1 MDFGGFILLGLM
13 VAALLAVCV
22 FLAVSV
28 FAPTLRRWSKPA
40 ALVGFLLVIASM
52 LMGRYLYQIYGLDEP
67 LFIAA
72 AQGDAERVQALLLDG
87 ASPNATWEDGTS
99 ALEAAR
105 SANHK
110 EVVSILERAG
120 AIK

>member
-1 MDFGGFILLGLM
+1 MDFGGFILMGVLM
-13 VAALLAVCV
+13 MALFAVCV
-22 FLAVSV
+22 FLAAS
-28 FAPTLRRWSKPA
+28 ALTPPLRRWSRPA
-40 ALVGFLLVIASM
+40 AIFGVLLAIASM
-52 LMGRYLYQIYGLDEP
+52 VMGRYLYQIYGLDEP

-72 AQGDAERVQALLLDG
+72 AHGDAERVRALLLDG
-87 ASPNATWEDGTS
+87 ASPNATWEDGTT

-120 AIK
+120 ADQ